1 MPISSPVSARRPSS
15 TAIPTSFPTPDLS
28 SDSNG
33 LPFSMPSSRY
43 RGRNLP
49 SASSRLKLYVA
60 CVRSFVPKL
69 KKDASAAT
77 SSPAVKAA
85 LTTSIIVPNATRT
98 RTPSDFFLAAT
109 ESNIRLTY
117 ASSDALPTCGT
128 IICGRASMPRL
139 FKAAAA
145 SNIAPICISYI
156 SGYVIPTR
164 TPRCP
169 IIGLTS
175 ASSRA
180 LSRRARTA
188 RPFGPAA
195 RRALIS
201 RSSASRSSGFGKK
214 SCNGGSSKRIVTL

>member
-1 MPISSPVSARRPSS
+1 MSR
-15 TAIPTSFPTPDLS
+15 PTPDLS

-33 LPFSMPSSRY
+33 LPSSRPSSRY

-60 CVRSFVPKL
+60 CVRSLVPKL

-77 SSPAVKAA
+77 SSPAVRAA

-98 RTPSDFFLAAT
+98 RTPPDPLRATT
-109 ESNIRLTY
+109 ESNMRLTY
-117 ASSDALPTCGT
+117 ASSDALLTWGTITCGL
-128 IICGRASMPRL
+128 ASMPR
-139 FKAAAA
+139 FCKAVVA

-156 SGYVIPTR
+156 SGYVTPTR

-169 IIGLTS
+169 IIGFSS
-175 ASSRA
+175 ARSRA

-188 RPFGPAA
+188 RTFAPVA
-195 RRALIS
+195 RRSSIS
-201 RSSASRSSGFGKK
+201 RSSTSSSSGFGKN
-214 SCNGGSSKRIVTL
+214 SCSGASSKRMVTR